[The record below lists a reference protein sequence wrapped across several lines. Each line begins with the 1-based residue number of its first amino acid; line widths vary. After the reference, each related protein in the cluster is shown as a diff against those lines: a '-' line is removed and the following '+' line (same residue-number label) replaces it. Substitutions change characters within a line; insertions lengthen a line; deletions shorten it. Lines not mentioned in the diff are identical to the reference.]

1 MGRPGCATI
10 FFVFLIS
17 GDSRSAFYSWNFSLC
32 AFNAGANSVDVVYD
46 CIGEAGCA
54 DHALEILRPGGSFV
68 SIMFQKPV
76 TPREDVKCGV
86 FINSDTNLDNLE
98 QLDALK
104 LMVTT

>member
-1 MGRPGCATI
+1 VRDDLLCI
-10 FFVFLIS
+10 FNFW
-17 GDSRSAFYSWNFSLC
+17 RFSLC
-32 AFNAGANSVDVVYD
+32 VLFLELFALRINAGANSVDVVYD

-104 LMVTT
+104 VMVTT